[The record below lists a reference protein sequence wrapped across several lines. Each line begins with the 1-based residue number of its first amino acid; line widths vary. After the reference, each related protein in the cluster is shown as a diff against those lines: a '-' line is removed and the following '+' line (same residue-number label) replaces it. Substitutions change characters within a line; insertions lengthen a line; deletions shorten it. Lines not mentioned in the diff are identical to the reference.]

1 MYRRSILISQECYV
15 STLKLS
21 LMIFADKIDD
31 FVRAYDPSFRNVGSV
46 FLAQVEKALTPN
58 SVLVDVGCGRTSYG
72 AEVYKKAK
80 KRIGLDVDEYAKE
93 NPVMDEV
100 HIMKGEL
107 FPLPDA
113 CADVVAAQW
122 VVEHVV
128 HPDTFLKEVS
138 RVLRPGGTFIFM
150 TTNIKSPIIRLTSFI
165 PLSVASFIRT
175 RVLHFA
181 HDETFPRIYA
191 MNSAEELKTLA
202 EAHGFEITVADHIES
217 FGYFRFSSVIL
228 RAYIEWTKLLRKVT
242 RNREMHIVGVLR
254 KK

>member
-1 MYRRSILISQECYV
+1 MIS
-15 STLKLS
+15 
-21 LMIFADKIDD
+21 ADKLDD
-31 FVRAYDPSFRNVGSV
+31 FVRTYDPSFRDVGTV
-46 FLAQVEKALTPN
+46 FLNQVEKAITAE

-72 AEVYKKAK
+72 AAVYKKAK

-93 NPVMDEV
+93 NPIMDEV
-100 HIMKGEL
+100 HIMTGEM

-113 CADVVAAQW
+113 CADVVTAQW
-122 VVEHVV
+122 VVEHVA

-175 RVLHFA
+175 RLLNFA

-191 MNSAEELKTLA
+191 MNSSDKLKKLA
-202 EAHGFEITVADHIES
+202 EAHGFEMTVADHIES
-217 FGYFRFSSVIL
+217 FGYFRFSSIIL
-228 RAYIEWTKLLRKVT
+228 QVYIWWTKLLRKVT
-242 RNREMHIVGVLR
+242 HNREMHIVGVFR

>member
-1 MYRRSILISQECYV
+1 MYGRSILISQECYAP
-15 STLKLS
+15 TLNFFP
-21 LMIFADKIDD
+21 MIPAHEIDN
-31 FVRAYDPSFRNVGSV
+31 FVRTYDPSFRNVGEV
-46 FLAQVEKALTPN
+46 FLTQVEKALTSA

-93 NPVMDEV
+93 NPIMDEV
-100 HIMKGEL
+100 HIMTGEL

-113 CADVVAAQW
+113 CADVVTAQW
-122 VVEHVV
+122 VVEHVT
-128 HPDTFLKEVS
+128 HPDTFLKEVG

-191 MNSAEELKTLA
+191 MNSSDKLKELA
-202 EAHGFEITVADHIES
+202 EAYGFEMVVVDHIES
-217 FGYFRFSSVIL
+217 FGYFRFSAIIL
-228 RAYIEWTKLLRKVT
+228 RAYIEFTKLLRRVT
-242 RNREMHIVGVLR
+242 HNREMHIVGVLMKR
-254 KK
+254 